1 MNDQPTDP
9 FTATQEGAHQTHELF
24 VAYID
29 AGFTEAQAMHIVVS
43 LLLTAAAGGQQ

>member
-9 FTATQEGAHQTHELF
+9 FTAMQEGAHQTHELF

-43 LLLTAAAGGQQ
+43 LLTAAAGGQQ

>member
-9 FTATQEGAHQTHELF
+9 FTAMQECAHQTHELF

-43 LLLTAAAGGQQ
+43 LLTAAAGGQQ